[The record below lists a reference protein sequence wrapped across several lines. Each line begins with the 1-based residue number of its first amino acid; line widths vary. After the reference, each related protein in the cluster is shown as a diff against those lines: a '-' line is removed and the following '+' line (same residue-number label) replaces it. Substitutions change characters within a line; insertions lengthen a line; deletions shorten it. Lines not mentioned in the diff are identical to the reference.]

1 MVLALLE
8 MLALVLIAP
17 FLLFPSLWAP
27 GVLIGLGVLLV
38 LAMTRWIACHELWP
52 ATPFNGALLLFVLML
67 PVAVWASAMPDL
79 TRPKLLGIVLGLFA
93 FRLAGLSIYDRRTL
107 AWGLAA
113 FVGVGAV
120 ILTVGAL
127 GTGWYAKVSLLKP
140 LVLRLPKQLVELPGA
155 EGQAINA
162 NQLAGATLLYLPIAI
177 ALAIGWWR
185 EGRRRLA
192 LVALVAAGGVAG
204 LLLLTQ
210 SRSGWI
216 GGAGGLVALAVLT
229 GLASRQR
236 RIRLAA
242 ILLVVVL
249 ALALGGVLA
258 TLGSQSI
265 AALWPSDT
273 GNSAEGVAGPISLSD
288 RVEIWSRAVYA
299 IQDFPFTGVGLGTF
313 RRVVGLL
320 YPLFTISP
328 DIDIA
333 HAHNIFLQV
342 ALDVGVPGLIAYL
355 ALLWVAGA
363 VAWHVA
369 RRGPPLLQA
378 LAIGLLA
385 ALVSLHLYGL
395 TDALA
400 LGSKPGL
407 AFWMILGLLAALPR
421 VMDTELQNRFP
432 HA

>member
-1 MVLALLE
+1 
-8 MLALVLIAP
+8 
-17 FLLFPSLWAP
+17 
-27 GVLIGLGVLLV
+27 
-38 LAMTRWIACHELWP
+38 
-52 ATPFNGALLLFVLML
+52 
-67 PVAVWASAMPDL
+67 
-79 TRPKLLGIVLGLFA
+79 
-93 FRLAGLSIYDRRTL
+93 
-107 AWGLAA
+107 
-113 FVGVGAV
+113 
-120 ILTVGAL
+120 
-127 GTGWYAKVSLLKP
+127 
-140 LVLRLPKQLVELPGA
+140 
-155 EGQAINA
+155 
-162 NQLAGATLLYLPIAI
+162 
-177 ALAIGWWR
+177 
-185 EGRRRLA
+185 
-192 LVALVAAGGVAG
+192 
-204 LLLLTQ
+204 
-210 SRSGWI
+210 
-216 GGAGGLVALAVLT
+216 
-229 GLASRQR
+229 
-236 RIRLAA
+236 
-242 ILLVVVL
+242 
-249 ALALGGVLA
+249 
-258 TLGSQSI
+258 
-265 AALWPSDT
+265 
-273 GNSAEGVAGPISLSD
+273 
-288 RVEIWSRAVYA
+288 VYA

-369 RRGPPLLQA
+369 RGGPPLLQA

-421 VMDTELQNRFP
+421 VVDTELQNRFP